1 MLSPFY
7 GNSATAPVSTA
18 PHLPSHATGAYQ
30 DPIDDVAKSYQDLQL
45 SLTSNDPVLGT
56 VKNASAPSEISPV
69 DGYCDACNWPTPDG
83 YYPGMIGADG
93 RPMIDLEALAEEGI
107 ELSESQWDMFKYG
120 SDEDRAGMLDP
131 IPGWHP
137 GPTPSFE
144 SSGHLMFDLIG
155 LVPAIGEWADG
166 INCAWYGSEGDT
178 TNAALSCAA
187 VVPFLGWGAFSA
199 RWGLLP
205 GVPVTRADSISDI
218 ADDFGHLAP
227 GRSSST
233 KLVDTEQQLRQLFD
247 GWASG
252 AERLPARGEKIPDV
266 YRLADGTTI
275 QWRLTSK
282 TGGPTIDIRPPSGHE
297 WKVHLSE

>member
-1 MLSPFY
+1 
-7 GNSATAPVSTA
+7 
-18 PHLPSHATGAYQ
+18 
-30 DPIDDVAKSYQDLQL
+30 
-45 SLTSNDPVLGT
+45 
-56 VKNASAPSEISPV
+56 
-69 DGYCDACNWPTPDG
+69 
-83 YYPGMIGADG
+83 
-93 RPMIDLEALAEEGI
+93 
-107 ELSESQWDMFKYG
+107 
-120 SDEDRAGMLDP
+120 
-131 IPGWHP
+131 
-137 GPTPSFE
+137 
-144 SSGHLMFDLIG
+144 MFDLIG